1 MSKLRYLP
9 AALAAALMLCA
20 NPVHAK
26 DAVDPAAYPELASDV
41 LLPPILAEL
50 KRTQKDPYS
59 IRDFTLCPPRAIKLK
74 DGKPVSWVVML
85 SFNARG
91 SFGGYEGIKIYG
103 ARFRN
108 GRVSGGIT
116 ATELASNAGID
127 GLINNAI
134 AKLTATCPMIPDA
147 TIQQIISGS
156 AYKPN

>member
-1 MSKLRYLP
+1 MPKIRYLP
-9 AALAAALMLCA
+9 AALAAAFMLSA
-20 NPVHAK
+20 APAPAK

-59 IRDFTLCPPRAIKLK
+59 IRDFTFCPPRAVKLK
-74 DGKPVSWVVML
+74 DGRPISWVVML

-103 ARFRN
+103 VRFRN
-108 GRVSGGIT
+108 GRVSGGVT

-127 GLINNAI
+127 GLINSAI

-147 TIQQIISGS
+147 AIQQIISGS
-156 AYKPN
+156 VPKPS

>member
-1 MSKLRYLP
+1 MPKIRYLP
-9 AALAAALMLCA
+9 AAVAAALLLSA
-20 NPVHAK
+20 APAPAK
-26 DAVDPAAYPELASDV
+26 DAVDTAAYPELASDV

-50 KRTQKDPYS
+50 KRTAKDPYP

-74 DGKPVSWVVML
+74 DGKPISWVVML

-103 ARFRN
+103 VRFRN
-108 GRVSGGIT
+108 GRVSGPVT

-127 GLINNAI
+127 GLINSAI

-147 TIQQIISGS
+147 TIQQFLSGS
-156 AYKPN
+156 TYRPN